1 MSILCVGS
9 VALDTVKTPFGE
21 VTEKLGGS
29 ATYFSVAASYFAPVS
44 LVAVIGEDL
53 DEERLAPLRA
63 RDIDMSGVERKAG
76 RTFRWSGVYNYD
88 LNQRETLDTQL
99 NVFESFDPV
108 IREEHRALPYVF
120 LGNIDPDLQHK
131 VLDQVDSPRVVVID
145 TMNYWISGK
154 RESLLKILSRVDILV
169 INDAEARELS
179 GEYNLLS
186 SARWIIDRGPQTVI
200 IKKGEHGALM
210 FRGRSFF
217 SAPGFP
223 LDEVFDPTGAGD
235 TFAGGFVGFLA
246 RTGDLS
252 EDNLRRA
259 VIYGS
264 TLASFSVEEFGVDK
278 LLAIGEED
286 IAGRVRSFRELT
298 QFDLA

>member
-21 VTEKLGGS
+21 VKEKLGGS
-29 ATYFSVAASYFAPVS
+29 AIYFSVAASFFSPVT
-44 LVAVIGEDL
+44 LVAVVGNDL
-53 DEERLAPLRA
+53 DEDQLASIKERN
-63 RDIDMSGVERKAG
+63 IDLSGIERREGK
-76 RTFRWSGVYNYD
+76 TFRWSGLYHYD
-88 LNQRETLDTQL
+88 LNTRDTIETQL
-99 NVFESFDPV
+99 NVFEEFNPEIDKKFRS
-108 IREEHRALPYVF
+108 LPYVF

-131 VLDQVDSPRVVVID
+131 VLDQMEEPQVVITD

-154 RESLLKILSRVDILV
+154 RDSLIALLSRIDILV
-169 INDAEARELS
+169 INDEEARELS

-186 SARWIIDRGPQTVI
+186 SARWIMDQGPKTVI

-223 LDEVFDPTGAGD
+223 LEGVFDPTGAGD
-235 TFAGGFVGFLA
+235 SFAGGFTGFLA
-246 RTGDLS
+246 KTGDMS
-252 EDNLRRA
+252 ENNLRRA

-264 TLASFSVEEFGVDK
+264 TIASYTVEEFGVDR
-278 LLAIGEED
+278 LLEITEGD
-286 IAGRVRSFRELT
+286 IEARVKSFQELT
-298 QFDLA
+298 HFDL

>member
-21 VTEKLGGS
+21 VREKLGGS

-53 DEERLAPLRA
+53 GDGELAPLRA
-63 RDIDMSGVERKAG
+63 RNIDMSGIERKEG

-88 LNQRETLDTQL
+88 LNTRETLDTQL
-99 NVFESFDPV
+99 NVFEEFDPV
-108 IREEHRALPYVF
+108 IRKEHRSLPYVF

-131 VLDQVDSPRVVVID
+131 VLDQVDSPRVVVTD

-179 GEYNLLS
+179 GEFNLLS

-223 LDEVFDPTGAGD
+223 LDAVFDPTGAGD

-278 LLAIGEED
+278 LLEIGEED
-286 IAGRVRSFRELT
+286 IEARVRSFRELT
-298 QFDLA
+298 QFDLD

>member
-1 MSILCVGS
+1 MAILCVGS

-21 VTEKLGGS
+21 VKEKLGGS
-29 ATYFSVAASYFAPVS
+29 ATYFSMSASFFSPVT
-44 LVAVIGEDL
+44 LVAVVGDDL
-53 DEERLAPLRA
+53 GDDQLAPMKDRGIDLR
-63 RDIDMSGVERKAG
+63 GVERREGK
-76 RTFRWSGVYNYD
+76 TFRWSGVYSYD
-88 LNQRETLDTQL
+88 LNTRETLDTQL
-99 NVFESFDPV
+99 NVFEEFDPV
-108 IREEHRALPYVF
+108 VMEEFRSIPFVLP
-120 LGNIDPDLQHK
+120 GNIDPDLQHK
-131 VLDQVDSPRVVVID
+131 VLDQMSSPSVVVTD

-154 RESLLKILSRVDILV
+154 RKSLIDLLTRVDILV

-186 SARWIIDRGPQTVI
+186 SARWIIDKGPQTVI

-223 LDEVFDPTGAGD
+223 LDSVFDPTGAGD
-235 TFAGGFVGFLA
+235 SFAGGFVGFLA
-246 RTGDLS
+246 KTGDLS

-264 TLASFSVEEFGVDK
+264 TIASFTVEEFGVDK
-278 LLAIGEED
+278 LLKVGESD
-286 IAGRVRSFRELT
+286 IEERVRSFRELT
-298 QFDLA
+298 HFDL

>member
-21 VTEKLGGS
+21 VKDKLGGS
-29 ATYFSVAASYFAPVS
+29 ATYFSVAASFFSPVT
-44 LVAVIGEDL
+44 LVAVVGEDL
-53 DEERLAPLRA
+53 SDDDLAPLIGRN
-63 RDIDMSGVERKAG
+63 IDLSGIESQKG
-76 RTFRWSGVYNYD
+76 KTFRWSGVYSYD
-88 LNQRETLDTQL
+88 LNTRETIDTQL

-108 IREEHRALPYVF
+108 IKEEFRSLPYVF

-131 VLDQVDSPRVVVID
+131 VLDQMTSPRVTITD

-154 RESLLKILSRVDILV
+154 RDSLIKLLSRIDILV

-186 SARWIIDRGPQTVI
+186 SARWIIDHGPQTVI

-223 LDEVFDPTGAGD
+223 LDAVFDPTGAGD
-235 TFAGGFVGFLA
+235 SFAGGFVGFLA
-246 RTGDLS
+246 KTDDLS

-264 TLASFSVEEFGVDK
+264 TIASFAVEEFGIDK
-278 LLAIGEED
+278 LLDITRED
-286 IAGRVRSFRELT
+286 IEARVRNFRELT
-298 QFDLA
+298 HFDI

>member
-9 VALDTVKTPFGE
+9 VALDSVKTPFGE
-21 VTEKLGGS
+21 VKEKLGGS
-29 ATYFSVAASYFAPVS
+29 ATYFSVAASFFSPVT
-44 LVAVIGEDL
+44 LVAVVGDDLEED
-53 DEERLAPLRA
+53 RIAPLRE
-63 RDIDMSGVERKAG
+63 RDIDLSGIEKREGK
-76 RTFRWSGVYNYD
+76 TFRWSGVYSYD
-88 LNQRETLDTQL
+88 LNTRETIETQL
-99 NVFESFDPV
+99 NVFEKFDPE
-108 IREEHRALPYVF
+108 IREEFRSIPFVF
-120 LGNIDPDLQHK
+120 LGNIDPDLQNK
-131 VLDQVDSPRVVVID
+131 ILDQMTSPRLVVTD

-154 RESLLKILSRVDILV
+154 RDSLIKLLSRIDILV

-179 GEYNLLS
+179 GEYNLLT

-223 LDEVFDPTGAGD
+223 LDSVFDPTGAGD
-235 TFAGGFVGFLA
+235 SFAGGFVGFLA
-246 RTGDLS
+246 KTEDLS

-264 TLASFSVEEFGVDK
+264 TMASFSVEEFGIDK
-278 LLAIGEED
+278 LIEVSDEE
-286 IAGRVRSFRELT
+286 IEARVRNFRELT
-298 QFDLA
+298 HFDL

>member
-21 VTEKLGGS
+21 VKDKLGGS
-29 ATYFSVAASYFAPVS
+29 AIYFSVAASFFSPVA
-44 LVAVIGEDL
+44 LVAVVGEDL
-53 DEERLAPLRA
+53 NDDCMAPLIKRN
-63 RDIDMSGVERKAG
+63 IDLSGIESRKG
-76 RTFRWSGVYNYD
+76 KTFRWSGVYSYD
-88 LNQRETLDTQL
+88 LNTRETIDTQL

-108 IREEHRALPYVF
+108 IREEFRSFPYLF

-131 VLDQVDSPRVVVID
+131 VLDQMTSPRVTITD

-154 RESLLKILSRVDILV
+154 RESLIKLLSRIDILV

-186 SARWIIDRGPQTVI
+186 SARWIIDHGPQTVI

-223 LDEVFDPTGAGD
+223 LDVVFDPTGAGD
-235 TFAGGFVGFLA
+235 SFAGGFVGFLA
-246 RTGDLS
+246 KTGDLS

-264 TLASFSVEEFGVDK
+264 TIASFAVEEFGIDK
-278 LLAIGEED
+278 LLDVTEED
-286 IAGRVRSFRELT
+286 IEARVRNFRELT
-298 QFDLA
+298 HFDI

>member
-21 VTEKLGGS
+21 VKEKLGGS
-29 ATYFSVAASYFAPVS
+29 ATYFSVAASFFSPVTI
-44 LVAVIGEDL
+44 VAVVGDDLEEDQI
-53 DEERLAPLRA
+53 APLRE
-63 RDIDMSGVERKAG
+63 RDIDLSGIEKREGK
-76 RTFRWSGVYNYD
+76 TFRWSGVYSYD
-88 LNQRETLDTQL
+88 LNTRETIETQL
-99 NVFESFDPV
+99 NVFEEFDPK
-108 IREEHRALPYVF
+108 IREEFRSVPFVF

-131 VLDQVDSPRVVVID
+131 ILDQMTSPRVVVTD

-154 RESLLKILSRVDILV
+154 RDSLIKLLSRVDILV

-179 GEYNLLS
+179 GEYNLLT
-186 SARWIIDRGPQTVI
+186 SARWIIDQGPQTVI

-223 LDEVFDPTGAGD
+223 LDSVFDPTGAGD
-235 TFAGGFVGFLA
+235 SFAGGFVGFIA
-246 RTGDLS
+246 KTDDLS

-264 TLASFSVEEFGVDK
+264 TMASFSVEEFGIDK
-278 LLAIGEED
+278 LIEVSDEE
-286 IAGRVRSFRELT
+286 IEARVRNFRELT
-298 QFDLA
+298 HFDL